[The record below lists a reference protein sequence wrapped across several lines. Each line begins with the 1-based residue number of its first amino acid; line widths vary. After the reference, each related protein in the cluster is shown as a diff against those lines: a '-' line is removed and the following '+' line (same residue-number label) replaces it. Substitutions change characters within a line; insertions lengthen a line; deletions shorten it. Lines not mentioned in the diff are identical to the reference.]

1 MNAVT
6 KCLLYVVLEQYIFSC
21 CPQDMKGLECGH
33 RFCAQCWAEYLT
45 SKIMD
50 EGMGQTISCAAFGC
64 DILVD
69 DKSVM

>member
-1 MNAVT
+1 
-6 KCLLYVVLEQYIFSC
+6 
-21 CPQDMKGLECGH
+21 MKGLECGH
-33 RFCAQCWAEYLT
+33 RFCAHCWAEYLT

-50 EGMGQTISCAAFGC
+50 EGMGQTISCAAYGC